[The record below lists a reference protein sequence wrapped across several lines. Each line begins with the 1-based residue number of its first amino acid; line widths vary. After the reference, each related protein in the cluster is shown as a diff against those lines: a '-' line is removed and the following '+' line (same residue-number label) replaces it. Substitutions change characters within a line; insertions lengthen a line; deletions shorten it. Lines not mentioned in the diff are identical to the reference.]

1 MKWLI
6 HGRRRP
12 VGACANSPWRDL
24 VEERVNRLYRGDFE
38 AIFAESV
45 EAALAAGR
53 RQGSADKARRAQE
66 LARLGNV
73 SKALGALTSGGVLP
87 LDQEAV
93 RTALTALLQP
103 GSSPELPERWKTFVE
118 QGGGTVPPPQDPV
131 YRFELGE
138 CEVMGPDG
146 APVTVDTLVHALQT
160 SDPTTAAGISGLG
173 FSDLRRISPEVIR
186 PLLKPYFGQGAWDY
200 TARVDGLSDGAFYQL
215 ETHALIISVRGVALD
230 KTGRGYTRG
239 QAVDN
244 PRPICVGE
252 SMRRLAGQCQLLKL
266 GGGVGAT
273 LAKNGQYGA
282 AFKNGTDTIYQAV
295 AKKC

>member
-93 RTALTALLQP
+93 RTAFTALLQP
-103 GSSPELPERWKTFVE
+103 GSSPELPERWRTFVE
-118 QGGGTVPPPQDPV
+118 QGGGAVPPPQDPV

-186 PLLKPYFGQGAWDY
+186 PLLKPYFG
-200 TARVDGLSDGAFYQL
+200 
-215 ETHALIISVRGVALD
+215 
-230 KTGRGYTRG
+230 
-239 QAVDN
+239 
-244 PRPICVGE
+244 
-252 SMRRLAGQCQLLKL
+252 
-266 GGGVGAT
+266 
-273 LAKNGQYGA
+273 
-282 AFKNGTDTIYQAV
+282 
-295 AKKC
+295 